1 MSTAAALP
9 QSSSTDMKILR
20 ETFALFDKN
29 GSQRISV
36 RDMGD
41 FLRLMG
47 EEVNEDDITEML
59 REVSG
64 TSKPSLDFDTFVKF
78 MMSEEEREQQEKKAE
93 NVATPSSK
101 RSSASSTSSSSSRP
115 GTASGTK
122 KSSTSTP
129 LKKKLIP
136 KLKIGSTNQSVSQ
149 RKRSKSNTPQ
159 QQSTSSKIF
168 NFLSP
173 RTASRQS
180 KRGDEKTSS
189 HSARSSSRSS
199 KRTSTAS
206 DSSTPKNRKRAN
218 SSNSANDTETLC
230 GDRTLQ
236 DMKRAFQA
244 FDLDNDGKLST
255 REVGIMMRRFGLGSA
270 EKSIQNLFD
279 LLDDGAAK
287 QSGAIQEI
295 DFDQFLKLTTL
306 V

>member
-1 MSTAAALP
+1 
-9 QSSSTDMKILR
+9 MKILR

-64 TSKPSLDFDTFVKF
+64 TSKPSLDFETFVKF
-78 MMSEEEREQQEKKAE
+78 MMSEEEREQQEKQAE
-93 NVATPSSK
+93 SVSTPSSK

-136 KLKIGSTNQSVSQ
+136 KLKIGSTNQSIAQ
-149 RKRSKSNTPQ
+149 RKRSKSNAPQ

-173 RTASRQS
+173 RTTSRQS
-180 KRGDEKTSS
+180 KKDEKTSS
-189 HSARSSSRSS
+189 NSARSSKNS
-199 KRTSTAS
+199 KHTSTAS
-206 DSSTPKNRKRAN
+206 DSTTPKNRKRAH
-218 SSNSANDTETLC
+218 SSNSANDPETLC
-230 GDRTLQ
+230 GERTLQ

-279 LLDDGAAK
+279 LLDDGDAK